1 MVCVCCVFGM
11 FASYFWKFEKARRT
25 AANRDVFGSAGQ
37 NSNTVVPHIFVWG
50 SCFWF
55 CIPPPPSASS
65 SFRSHTTCPH
75 TTCHHTNCSH
85 TPCPHTTCPHT
96 QLVPHLLTHNLSTQT
111 LLTHNLSTH
120 NLSSHNLLTHNLSTL
135 THTQLV
141 HTQLVHTYSH
151 TTCPHRPCS
160 QLVHFHLAGLVL
172 GDIDL
177 HFVGQAWH
185 VWHWAGSG
193 GALGPEWPGW
203 SPRTCSHTTCQHF
216 LTHNLPTHN
225 LSTHNLSTLT
235 HTQLVHTDLAHNL
248 STFTWQ
254 AWYLVTSTFTLWG
267 RRGTYGIGLAP
278 VARLGRS
285 GRGGRR
291 GCWRGRR
298 GTLRHPPLIS
308 RGTRGTW

>member
-1 MVCVCCVFGM
+1 MVCVFCVFGM
-11 FASYFWKFEKARRT
+11 IASYFWKFEKARRT

-65 SFRSHTTCPH
+65 QRLLLLPLTHNLSTHHLSSHNLLTHTLSSHNLSTHNLFHTYSHTTCPHRPCSHTTCPRTTCHHTTCPHRPCSHTTCPH
-75 TTCHHTNCSH
+75 TTC
-85 TPCPHTTCPHT
+85 PH
-96 QLVPHLLTHNLSTQT
+96 
-111 LLTHNLSTH
+111 
-120 NLSSHNLLTHNLSTL
+120 LLTHNLSTL

-160 QLVHFHLAGLVL
+160 QLVHLHLAGLVL

-185 VWHWAGSG
+185 VWHWAVSG

-203 SPRTCSHTTCQHF
+203 SPR
-216 LTHNLPTHN
+216 L
-225 LSTHNLSTLT
+225 
-235 HTQLVHTDLAHNL
+235 LA
-248 STFTWQ
+248 WQ
-254 AWYLVTSTFTLWG
+254 AWRFETSTF
-267 RRGTYGIGLAP
+267 
-278 VARLGRS
+278 VS
-285 GRGGRR
+285 
-291 GCWRGRR
+291 RGRR
-298 GTLRHPPLIS
+298 C
-308 RGTRGTW
+308 TW